1 MNEKGIISISISRR
15 KLVEILISLV
25 ATFLT
30 SSIIVTIFKY
40 LWPVSA
46 TKSGE
51 SELLIANVDDIQ
63 IGKPKKF
70 IFNGKASILLK
81 TESGYRAFGAICTH
95 LGCIAYFK
103 NEENLIFCPCHLG
116 RFDRNTGVVI
126 SGPPP
131 SPLPAIDII
140 VKGGSIYALA
150 WKDPNYV
157 KSISFYAGA
166 V

>member
-1 MNEKGIISISISRR
+1 MNEKGNIHISFSRR
-15 KLVEILISLV
+15 KLVEVLIVLV
-25 ATFLT
+25 TTFLT
-30 SSIIVTIFKY
+30 SGLTVAIWKY
-40 LWPVSA
+40 LWPISA
-46 TKSGE
+46 IRSGE
-51 SELLIANVDDIQ
+51 SELLIVKVDDVQ
-63 IGKPKKF
+63 IGNPKKF

-103 NEENLIFCPCHLG
+103 NDENLIFCPCHLG
-116 RFDRNTGVVI
+116 RFDRNTGAVI

-140 VKGGSIYALA
+140 IKAGSIYATA
-150 WKDPNYV
+150 WRDPDYV